1 MHGDEE
7 AQVEED
13 GGKGSLTP
21 QDTKTVDE
29 HGWSGL
35 IHAANASQYCWR
47 AAYAAEALA
56 PTSEVNLRTTGA
68 YPPDRTALHFACSGS
83 DTGFHR
89 LDVVRALLDAR
100 AQLEAATPNG
110 QTPLLLAASSG
121 LTDICSELLHRGA
134 DTNAKNKD
142 GKGALQLARANSTSV
157 RTLLKQWGCPET
169 CGEKRSRDAGEP
181 SMGKQA
187 RYLES
192 FQDQT
197 SHWHSRTGQ
206 QRSAAVSDTILL
218 QRRTA
223 RP

>member
-13 GGKGSLTP
+13 VGRGLLTQ
-21 QDTKTVDE
+21 QDTHTVDE

-47 AAYAAEALA
+47 AVFAAVALA

-89 LDVVRALLDAR
+89 VKLVRALLDAR
-100 AQLEAATPNG
+100 AQLEAAMPNG
-110 QTPLLLAASSG
+110 TTPLLLAASSG
-121 LTDICSELLHRGA
+121 LTDICRELLQRGA
-134 DTNAKNKD
+134 DANAKNND
-142 GKGALQLARANSTSV
+142 GKGALQLAGDNSTSV
-157 RTLLKQWGCPET
+157 STLLKQWRCPKT
-169 CGEKRSRDAGEP
+169 NGQKRSREDAGAP
-181 SMGKQA
+181 SRGKQA

-197 SHWHSRTGQ
+197 SHWHSRTGPW
-206 QRSAAVSDTILL
+206 RS
-218 QRRTA
+218 RTGA
-223 RP
+223 FSAQ